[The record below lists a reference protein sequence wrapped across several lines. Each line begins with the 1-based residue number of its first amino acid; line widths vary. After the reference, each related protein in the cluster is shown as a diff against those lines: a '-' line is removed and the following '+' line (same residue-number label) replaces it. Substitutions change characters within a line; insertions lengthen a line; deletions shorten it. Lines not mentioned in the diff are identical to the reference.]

1 MGGYQVELNRF
12 IDVISLLPQHVEASI
27 SQFVQSF
34 GAAPFAALLLIP
46 IFVAASARKFIP
58 ALAVTLLSFVS
69 LMLIVAP
76 ASATGVLG
84 AASGLGSFLVALESV
99 VGRRRILTLN
109 KQIDD
114 FSWRL
119 NQLEAAENRRMLLDI
134 KDKARPPA
142 VDTRGSDGGVS

>member
-1 MGGYQVELNRF
+1 MELNRF

-46 IFVAASARKFIP
+46 IFVAASSRKSIP

-84 AASGLGSFLVALESV
+84 VASGLGSFLASPQLVWVIFGQISSGCLLLLLSLWACGQRACV
-99 VGRRRILTLN
+99 VHHVHG
-109 KQIDD
+109 DVG
-114 FSWRL
+114 
-119 NQLEAAENRRMLLDI
+119 
-134 KDKARPPA
+134 ARA
-142 VDTRGSDGGVS
+142 VDL

>member
-34 GAAPFAALLLIP
+34 GAAPLAALLLIP
-46 IFVAASARKFIP
+46 ILVAASALKFIP
-58 ALAVTLLSFVS
+58 VLAVTLLSFVS

-84 AASGLGSFLVALESV
+84 VASGLGSFLVALESII
-99 VGRRRILTLN
+99 GRRRIWALN
-109 KQIDD
+109 KEIDD
-114 FSWRL
+114 LSRRL
-119 NQLEAAENRRMLLDI
+119 HQLESAENRRLLLEM
-134 KDKARPPA
+134 KARS
-142 VDTRGSDGGVS
+142 GSEWKG